1 MGFEVLAWLSAGLWL
16 IILLLPWRPWGV
28 REALDSET
36 ELASADLGDITVL
49 IPARNEAAH
58 IKSTL
63 EALARQG
70 QGLHIIV
77 IDDQSTDNTAE
88 LARQTGLDKLTVI
101 QGQPL
106 PEGWSG
112 KLWALQQGRQQVQT
126 PRILLLD
133 ADIELQTGI
142 LATLKDKM
150 QRENLQLV
158 SLMAQLHMQNPW
170 EKLLL
175 PAFIHFFKL
184 VYPFRLTN
192 DPRLKRIAA
201 AAGGCILVEK
211 KALDDVDAFASLR
224 DSLIDDCTLARKIK
238 EHGYRIWLGLS
249 HSIRSTRSGHS
260 LADIWNMVAR
270 TAFTQLHYSLT
281 LLLGVMMI
289 MFIAYLL
296 PLFNLFNPLLS
307 DQLRLLSLFTLAIM
321 AGCYLPT
328 LRYYRLSVAWALL
341 MPVIASLFLAMTWSS
356 AIRYWTGHRSSWKQR
371 VYDRQLAAK
380 DQAATPPQ
388 QQAGE

>member
-1 MGFEVLAWLSAGLWL
+1 MWLEVLAWLSAGLWL
-16 IILLLPWRPWGV
+16 IILLLPWRPWSV

-36 ELASADLGDITVL
+36 GLTHTDLGDITVL

-58 IKSTL
+58 ITSTL
-63 EALARQG
+63 QALGKQG

-77 IDDQSTDNTAE
+77 IDDQSSDETAE
-88 LARQTGLDKLTVI
+88 LARQSGLDRLTVI
-101 QGQPL
+101 EGRPL

-133 ADIELQTGI
+133 ADIQLQDGI
-142 LATLKDKM
+142 LATLRDKM

-158 SLMAQLHMQNPW
+158 SLMAQLHMHNRW

-175 PAFIHFFKL
+175 PAFVYFFKL
-184 VYPFRLTN
+184 VYPFRLGN
-192 DPRLKRIAA
+192 DPRLKKIAA

-211 KALDDVDAFASLR
+211 KALDDIDAFASLR
-224 DSLIDDCTLARKIK
+224 DALIDDCTLARKVK
-238 EHGYRIWLGLS
+238 QQGYRIWLGLT
-249 HSIRSTRSGHS
+249 HSARSTRSDHR

-270 TAFTQLHYSLT
+270 TAFTQLHYSLA
-281 LLLGVMMI
+281 LLLGVTLI
-289 MFIAYLL
+289 MLIAYLL
-296 PLFNLFNPLLS
+296 PLLNLFNPFVHGQVHLLG
-307 DQLRLLSLFTLAIM
+307 LFALTVM

-328 LRYYRLSVAWALL
+328 LRYYRLSPAWALL
-341 MPVIASLFLAMTWSS
+341 MPLIAGLFLAMTWSS

-371 VYDRQLAAK
+371 VYDRQLATK
-380 DQAATPPQ
+380 DQASPP